1 MGDSTIDGK
10 LIGNENNIVFYTDE
24 ENNIN
29 IEVIL
34 QNENVWLNTQS
45 IAKLFHVQRAGNR
58 NVTRSISYY
67 NLDMVI
73 SIGFRVNSKPAIKF
87 RTWANKVIKEYMIKG
102 FVLNDDRF
110 IKGNKIDVKYF
121 DELLERVKT
130 IRVSE
135 RILQMV

>member
-1 MGDSTIDGK
+1 
-10 LIGNENNIVFYTDE
+10 
-24 ENNIN
+24 
-29 IEVIL
+29 
-34 QNENVWLNTQS
+34 
-45 IAKLFHVQRAGNR
+45 
-58 NVTRSISYY
+58 
-67 NLDMVI
+67 MVI
-73 SIGFRVNSKPAIKF
+73 SLGFRVNSKPAIKF

>member
-1 MGDSTIDGK
+1 
-10 LIGNENNIVFYTDE
+10 
-24 ENNIN
+24 
-29 IEVIL
+29 
-34 QNENVWLNTQS
+34 
-45 IAKLFHVQRAGNR
+45 
-58 NVTRSISYY
+58 
-67 NLDMVI
+67 MVI
-73 SIGFRVNSKPAIKF
+73 SIGFRANSKPAIKF

>member
-1 MGDSTIDGK
+1 MI
-10 LIGNENNIVFYTDE
+10 
-24 ENNIN
+24 
-29 IEVIL
+29 
-34 QNENVWLNTQS
+34 
-45 IAKLFHVQRAGNR
+45 
-58 NVTRSISYY
+58 
-67 NLDMVI
+67 I

>member
-1 MGDSTIDGK
+1 
-10 LIGNENNIVFYTDE
+10 
-24 ENNIN
+24 
-29 IEVIL
+29 
-34 QNENVWLNTQS
+34 
-45 IAKLFHVQRAGNR
+45 
-58 NVTRSISYY
+58 
-67 NLDMVI
+67 MVI

>member
-1 MGDSTIDGK
+1 
-10 LIGNENNIVFYTDE
+10 
-24 ENNIN
+24 
-29 IEVIL
+29 
-34 QNENVWLNTQS
+34 
-45 IAKLFHVQRAGNR
+45 
-58 NVTRSISYY
+58 
-67 NLDMVI
+67 MVI
-73 SIGFRVNSKPAIKF
+73 SIGSRVNSKPAIKF

>member
-1 MGDSTIDGK
+1 
-10 LIGNENNIVFYTDE
+10 
-24 ENNIN
+24 
-29 IEVIL
+29 
-34 QNENVWLNTQS
+34 
-45 IAKLFHVQRAGNR
+45 
-58 NVTRSISYY
+58 
-67 NLDMVI
+67 MVI
-73 SIGFRVNSKPAIKF
+73 SLGFRVNSKPAIKF

-121 DELLERVKT
+121 DELLERIKT

>member
-1 MGDSTIDGK
+1 
-10 LIGNENNIVFYTDE
+10 
-24 ENNIN
+24 
-29 IEVIL
+29 
-34 QNENVWLNTQS
+34 
-45 IAKLFHVQRAGNR
+45 
-58 NVTRSISYY
+58 
-67 NLDMVI
+67 
-73 SIGFRVNSKPAIKF
+73 
-87 RTWANKVIKEYMIKG
+87 MIKG